1 MEFRDA
7 VKICLTKKYCSFKGR
22 ASRSEFWWFCLFT
35 LLINIAVA
43 IVGAIAPALASI
55 ISAVQALWLL
65 LPTVSVSTRR
75 LHDRDLSGWWQML
88 PLAAALPA
96 IAGAVLEAD
105 GLLVLAG
112 SAAALASLGL
122 LVVPPDPTVLALI
135 HLTTAGSEGHHI
147 KVVPPFGDNR
157 RKSAPL
163 AHCRPSCQTFGYS
176 VWPGHHLPY

>member
-122 LVVPPDPTVLALI
+122 LVVYALKG
-135 HLTTAGSEGHHI
+135 TSGSEGHHI

-157 RKSAPL
+157 RKSAPM